1 MPRAVS
7 AGGGRGVG
15 GGRSAD
21 APLLDECEAGGGEVG
36 ERGSGEAGE
45 ACEGDEGSGDSDCG

>member
-21 APLLDECEAGGGEVG
+21 APLLDECEARGGEVAEPG
-36 ERGSGEAGE
+36 CGEAGE